1 MRPELQSVGNFL
13 TYLIETSPTRMV
25 KITKL
30 KNFTINLVE
39 VLQKEYRYNWFL
51 HDPYKGSNRRAIKF
65 HPRAT
70 DCSINRAACMAGI
83 KEWKIYSSMPPNI
96 CIWIDP
102 LEVTYRI
109 GENGHIRL
117 LYEHGILLAN
127 RPWEA
132 RDGHGKIA

>member
-13 TYLIETSPTRMV
+13 AYLIGTSPTRRV
-25 KITKL
+25 KMAKL
-30 KNFTINLVE
+30 KNFTNNVVE
-39 VLQKEYRYNWFL
+39 VLQKQYRYNWFI
-51 HDPYKGSNRRAIKF
+51 HAPYKGSNNRAIKI

-70 DCSINRAACMAGI
+70 NSSINRAACMTGI

-102 LEVTYRI
+102 LQVTYRI
-109 GENGHIRL
+109 GEDGHTRL

-132 RDGHGKIA
+132 RDGHGNII